1 MMNAKIGYLIPE
13 FPGQTHIFLWRE
25 RQILGEMGIAAD
37 LVSTQRPA
45 SALVCH
51 EWANE
56 AQKNTAYLVPFTIQD
71 FVRAFI
77 EVLKAGPTA
86 WWRCL
91 TIILNAKDLSL
102 LQKLRLLPLIVVAG
116 KLAWLARTN
125 NWSHIHV
132 HSCAN
137 AATIVMFAS
146 ILLGIPY
153 SLTLH
158 GPTLEVYGPNQEQK
172 WKHASFALIISE
184 HLFKDVKEKLAGF
197 LPKQVE
203 IAPMGVNLAQIK
215 RHRPYIP
222 WEPNSPCQIFACGRL
237 NPVKGHKELI
247 ETVELLRQRGFDVRL
262 QIAGEDEQGGS
273 GYRQELEKFIQD
285 KSMSEYI
292 ELLGAV
298 SEARIRQGLE
308 DAHLFALASLNEGI
322 PVAVM
327 EAMAMEMPVVVTDVG
342 GTSELVDNGVDAIL
356 VQPEKPEE
364 MADAIETVLQ
374 DKELALRLSQA
385 SRKKIAT
392 KFHHRVSA
400 ERLAQCLAEL
410 KPSPAREL
418 VVPRL

>member
-1 MMNAKIGYLIPE
+1 MKAKIGYLIPE
-13 FPGQTHIFLWRE
+13 FPGQTDIFVWRE
-25 RQILGEMGIAAD
+25 RQFLGEMGIVAE
-37 LVSTQRPA
+37 LVSTQHPP

-91 TIILNAKDLSL
+91 TIILNAKELSL
-102 LQKLRLLPLIVVAG
+102 FQKLRLLALIFVAG

-137 AATIVMFAS
+137 AATITMFAS
-146 ILLGIPY
+146 ILSGIPY

-197 LPKQVE
+197 LPQQIAV
-203 IAPMGVNLAQIK
+203 APMGVNLDQIK
-215 RHRPYIP
+215 RHSPYLP
-222 WEPNSPCQIFACGRL
+222 WEPGSPCRIFSCGRL
-237 NPVKGHKELI
+237 NPVKGHKYLI
-247 ETVELLRQRGFDVRL
+247 ETVERLQQRGFDVRL
-262 QIAGEDEQGGS
+262 QIAGEDEKGGS
-273 GYRQELEKFIQD
+273 GYRQELEKIIQE
-285 KSMSEYI
+285 KSLSESV

-298 SEARIRQGLE
+298 SEQRVRQGLE
-308 DAHLFALASLNEGI
+308 EAHVFALASLNEGI

-327 EAMAMEMPVVVTDVG
+327 EAMAMEMPVVVTNVG
-342 GTSELVDNGVDAIL
+342 GNAELIDDGVDGIM

-364 MADAIETVLQ
+364 MAQVIAKVLQ
-374 DKELALRLSQA
+374 DKELAMSLSQT
-385 SRKKIAT
+385 SRHKISA
-392 KFHHRVSA
+392 KFHHRRSA
-400 ERLAQCLAEL
+400 EALAYCLAG
-410 KPSPAREL
+410 
-418 VVPRL
+418 